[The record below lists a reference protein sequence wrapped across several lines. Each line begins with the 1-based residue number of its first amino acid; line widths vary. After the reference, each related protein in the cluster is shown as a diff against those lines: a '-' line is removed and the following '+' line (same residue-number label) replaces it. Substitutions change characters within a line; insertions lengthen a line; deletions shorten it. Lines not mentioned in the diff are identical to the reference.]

1 MTTLNGMSVDQLQG
15 LIETVRADH
24 RAGDRDRRV
33 TASWVGGRRSRV
45 TTARGVTHLGGDEE
59 PNPMQILL
67 GSLGA
72 CLADV
77 IATHASL
84 MGIRIDSLEVEASGH
99 FDVLAYF
106 GIDQRHGSG
115 YQEVRCTVR
124 LSAPSAT
131 PDQLLALHDH
141 ARRSSPVGNTLER
154 QVPITLSFAE
164 SERGLVDGG

>member
-24 RAGDRDRRV
+24 SAGDRDPRV

-45 TTARGVTHLGGDEE
+45 TTARGATHLGGDGE

-67 GSLGA
+67 GSLAA

-77 IATHASL
+77 VATHASL
-84 MGIRIDSLEVEASGH
+84 LGIPIESLEVEASGH
-99 FDVLAYF
+99 FNVLAYF
-106 GIDQRHGSG
+106 GIDQRQGSG
-115 YQEVRCTVR
+115 YREVTCTVR

-141 ARRSSPVGNTLER
+141 ARRSSPVGNSLE
-154 QVPITLSFAE
+154 QPVPVN
-164 SERGLVDGG
+164 LVFTEEPSAD